1 MIWLML
7 MSQRS
12 DDNYCLKVTDTG
24 SMILVDDHEHD

>member
-24 SMILVDDHEHD
+24 MILVDDHEHD